1 MREVRLILV
10 LAALAAFAAADT
22 VDVSLHGRRV
32 QVDGFLLEWNG
43 DNARA
48 WADAWRWDALVT
60 PDGVAGYIS
69 SRGAPECGE
78 WAFGVKPENG
88 REIAIRAPDGN
99 TSENAA
105 FDRDG
110 FEREGIYNIE
120 WLVPNDAVSGAPV
133 YSAVITLTGAN
144 ACGGALP
151 PVVIRVVGEAQ
162 SKRPVAAA
170 AVTMAAAAA
179 LTVIIAAVRRKRRRV
194 SNPAPAR
201 AKK

>member
-10 LAALAAFAAADT
+10 LAAFAAADT

-78 WAFGVKPENG
+78 WVFGIGSGNG
-88 REIAIRAPDGN
+88 AETKISVPDGGGAL
-99 TSENAA
+99 SENAA

-110 FEREGIYNIE
+110 FERDGIYNIE
-120 WLVPNDAVSGAPV
+120 WLVPNDAVSGASV

-170 AVTMAAAAA
+170 VVTMAAAAA